1 MQIGFNG
8 LDYPFA
14 KRLNPARAVEHQ
26 EQRINTEKKGESER
40 GSDSGSTRL
49 RNHIVLCSMCI
60 VFKYN
65 ENVSKPKY

>member
-26 EQRINTEKKGESER
+26 EQRINAEKKGESER
-40 GSDSGSTRL
+40 EGATQVQLG
-49 RNHIVLCSMCI
+49 
-60 VFKYN
+60 
-65 ENVSKPKY
+65 